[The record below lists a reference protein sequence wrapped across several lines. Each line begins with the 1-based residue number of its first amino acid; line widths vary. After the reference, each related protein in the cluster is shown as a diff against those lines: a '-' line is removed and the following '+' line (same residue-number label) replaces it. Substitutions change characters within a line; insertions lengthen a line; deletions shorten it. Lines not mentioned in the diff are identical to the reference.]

1 MTLKT
6 LKSFGVAL
14 FMAVA
19 ASLATP
25 ADAQDLINALRQQ
38 GYSQIKITK
47 QTFKRINFEACQD
60 GIRYL
65 VKMTA
70 LGRVRSKTQIGECR
84 RPGLSVEQV
93 RRKLREEG
101 YNRIKFTDRE
111 LPRYVAEACRRDRR
125 VELILS
131 RRGEIRDARRIG
143 RCAPP
148 IDPRDIARVLR
159 DQGYSRIKVTDNQLP
174 RYAAEACRKGER
186 FELRMNRFGEIRDER
201 RIGTCRRPINPD
213 QIARILRDKGY
224 TRVQIIDD
232 RLPRYLAEAC
242 RKNDRME
249 VTLNRFGDIVEQL
262 RISGCRPALSA
273 KQFLKVLRDRGYRRI
288 RYRGQDGTDFLVRA
302 CYQNKRYRARFS
314 QYGEVLTR
322 RNAGPCVST
331 TLDALAARMRKRGME
346 QLTFV
351 VEGCRN
357 GRKYRT
363 RVDAFGDPIERE
375 RLGRCN

>member
-1 MTLKT
+1 MTLNIVKR
-6 LKSFGVAL
+6 FGLAV
-14 FMAVA
+14 FMAA
-19 ASLATP
+19 AVNFAPP
-25 ADAQDLINALRQQ
+25 AEAQDLINALRNQ

-47 QTFKRINFEACQD
+47 QTFNRINFEACQD
-60 GIRYL
+60 GIRYQ

-70 LGRVRSKTQIGECR
+70 VGRVRSKTQIGECR
-84 RPGLSVEQV
+84 RPGLSVDQV
-93 RRKLREEG
+93 RRKLREDG
-101 YNRIKFTDRE
+101 YNRIKFTDSE

-125 VELILS
+125 VELVLS
-131 RRGEIRDARRIG
+131 RRGEIRDVRRIG

-174 RYAAEACRKGER
+174 RYAAEACRRGDR
-186 FELRMNRFGEIRDER
+186 FELRLNRYGEIRNEK

-213 QIARILRDKGY
+213 QIARILREKGFN
-224 TRVQIIDD
+224 RIQIVDD
-232 RLPRYLAEAC
+232 RLPRYVAEAC
-242 RKNDRME
+242 RANDRVE
-249 VTLNRFGDIVEQL
+249 VTLNRFGDIVDQL
-262 RISGCRPALSA
+262 RVRGCRPALNA
-273 KQFLKVLRDRGYRRI
+273 KQFLQVLRDRGYRRI

-331 TLDALAARMRKRGME
+331 TLDALSTRLRKRGME
-346 QLTFV
+346 RVTFF

-357 GRKYRT
+357 GWRYRT
-363 RVDAFGDPIERE
+363 RVDAFGDAIERE